1 MELFLILFLI
11 PPLVI
16 IQTIVGVGVLVLG
29 TPALLLLNY
38 NIIDA
43 IDLLLPISIFTSFL
57 NVTIF
62 SNYNFKKIEKKKY
75 KYFFIICIPG
85 ILIGLKSLEIFQKSI
100 NFEILVSLIILVSLY
115 LKLLAKGKLIKLS
128 KIKKKNNNIYYR
140 CCSWPNKFRWF
151 YFSIIYF
158 NWVE

>member
-62 SNYNFKKIEKKKY
+62 SNYNFKKIEKKNTN
-75 KYFFIICIPG
+75 
-85 ILIGLKSLEIFQKSI
+85 IF
-100 NFEILVSLIILVSLY
+100 L
-115 LKLLAKGKLIKLS
+115 
-128 KIKKKNNNIYYR
+128 
-140 CCSWPNKFRWF
+140 
-151 YFSIIYF
+151 
-158 NWVE
+158 